1 MGQLGAAMMPED
13 EAEAAAQ
20 GGDTHLM
27 TAVDWEAYALPSAFG
42 VVAFAA
48 VLRRRRASRVRGQSA

>member
-1 MGQLGAAMMPED
+1 MGQLGAAAMPDD

-20 GGDTHLM
+20 GADTHLM
-27 TAVDWEAYALPSAFG
+27 TGVDWEAYALPSAFG
-42 VVAFAA
+42 VVAFSA